1 MQRLKT
7 AQSVTDAKPD
17 LGHTDK
23 LPSSI
28 AFSDKESGEVVEVA
42 FIDFLQAC
50 YEV

>member
-1 MQRLKT
+1 MSNSRIEGCGVQGLKM

-28 AFSDKESGEVVEVA
+28 AYPAKTWVRW
-42 FIDFLQAC
+42 QK
-50 YEV
+50 

>member
-1 MQRLKT
+1 M

-28 AFSDKESGEVVEVA
+28 VFSADLVEVA
-42 FIDFLQAC
+42 EMMFIDVLQAC
-50 YEV
+50 CEV